1 MATTITLLTGGV
13 GSGKT
18 RHALDLAAPAPGKV
32 YIATAPT
39 SLDAEMDAKI
49 RVHQGERDAS
59 YTTIEEQ
66 LQLADAYQRALDIP
80 CDTILIDC
88 LTLWASNLILTET
101 AAEEPLDQFLSALA
115 DTTRRTIIVTNEV
128 SLGVIPADPMTRRY
142 CALLARINRRV
153 AALADEVVL
162 MVSGI
167 AVPVKGGHR

>member
-1 MATTITLLTGGV
+1 MAITTLITGGV

-18 RHALDLAAPAPGKV
+18 HHALALAAPASRKA

-39 SLDAEMDAKI
+39 SLDAEMDRKI

-66 LQLADAYQRALDIP
+66 FQLAEAYQRALDLP

-88 LTLWASNLILTET
+88 LTLWASNLIFTET
-101 AAEEPLDQFLSALA
+101 AEDEPLEQFLALLA
-115 DTTRRTIIVTNEV
+115 TSTRRTIIVTNEV

-153 AALADEVVL
+153 AALTDEVLL

-167 AVPVKGGHR
+167 AVPVKVHR

>member
-1 MATTITLLTGGV
+1 MSYTTLITGGV

-18 RHALDLAAPAPGKV
+18 HHALNLAAPSSRKA

-39 SLDAEMDAKI
+39 SLDAEMDRKI

-59 YTTIEEQ
+59 YTTLEEQ
-66 LQLADAYQRALDIP
+66 LQLADAYQRALDLA

-88 LTLWASNLILTET
+88 LTLWASNLIFTET
-101 AAEEPLDQFLSALA
+101 AEDEPLNKFLSRLA
-115 DTTRRTIIVTNEV
+115 TSTRRTIIVTNEV

-142 CALLARINRRV
+142 CALLARINRGV
-153 AALADEVVL
+153 ATLADEVVL

-167 AVPVKGGHR
+167 AVPVKVHR

>member
-1 MATTITLLTGGV
+1 MSYITLITGGV

-18 RHALDLAAPAPGKV
+18 HYALNLAAPASRKA

-39 SLDAEMDAKI
+39 SLDAEMDRKI

-66 LQLADAYQRALDIP
+66 LQLADAYQRALDLACA

-88 LTLWASNLILTET
+88 LTLWASNLIFTET
-101 AAEEPLDQFLSALA
+101 AEDEPQDQFLSLLA
-115 DTTRRTIIVTNEV
+115 TSTRRTIIVTNEV

-142 CALLARINRRV
+142 CALLARINRCV

-167 AVPVKGGHR
+167 AVPVKAHR

>member
-1 MATTITLLTGGV
+1 MATTTLITGGV

-18 RHALDLAAPAPGKV
+18 HHALNLATPAARKA

-39 SLDAEMDAKI
+39 RLDAEMDRKI

-66 LQLADAYQRALDIP
+66 LQLADAYRRALDFP

-88 LTLWASNLILTET
+88 LTLWASNLIFTET
-101 AAEEPLDQFLSALA
+101 AEDEPLDRFLSLLA
-115 DTTRRTIIVTNEV
+115 TSPRRTIIVTNEV

-142 CALLARINRRV
+142 CALLARINRCV
-153 AALADEVVL
+153 AALADEVL
-162 MVSGI
+162 LLVSGI
-167 AVPVKGGHR
+167 PVPVKVRR

>member
-1 MATTITLLTGGV
+1 MSYTTLITGGV

-18 RHALDLAAPAPGKV
+18 HHALNLAAPSSRKA

-39 SLDAEMDAKI
+39 SLDAEMDRKI

-59 YTTIEEQ
+59 YTTLEEQ
-66 LQLADAYQRALDIP
+66 LQLADAYQRALDLP
-80 CDTILIDC
+80 CGTILIDC
-88 LTLWASNLILTET
+88 LTLWASNLIFTET
-101 AAEEPLDQFLSALA
+101 AEDEPLDKFLSLLP
-115 DTTRRTIIVTNEV
+115 TSTRRTIIVTNEV
-128 SLGVIPADPMTRRY
+128 SLGVIPDDPMTRRY

-167 AVPVKGGHR
+167 AVPVKAHR

>member
-1 MATTITLLTGGV
+1 MSYTTLITGGV

-18 RHALDLAAPAPGKV
+18 YHALALSTPAPRKV

-39 SLDAEMDAKI
+39 SLDAEMDRKI

-66 LQLADAYQRALDIP
+66 LQLANAYQRALDIP

-88 LTLWASNLILTET
+88 LTLWASNLIFTDT
-101 AAEEPLDQFLSALA
+101 APEEPLEQFLTLLA
-115 DTTRRTIIVTNEV
+115 NSSRRTIIVTNEV
-128 SLGVIPADPMTRRY
+128 SLGVIPADPMSRRY

-167 AVPVKGGHR
+167 AVPVKGGCR

>member
-1 MATTITLLTGGV
+1 MSYTTLISGGV

-18 RHALDLAAPAPGKV
+18 HHALALAATATRKA

-39 SLDAEMDAKI
+39 CLDPEMDRKI

-66 LQLADAYQRALDIP
+66 LLLADAYQRALDLP
-80 CDTILIDC
+80 CDTIIIDC
-88 LTLWASNLILTET
+88 LTLWANNLLFHQV
-101 AAEEPLDQFLSALA
+101 AAEQPLEHFLTLLA
-115 DTTRRTIIVTNEV
+115 TPARRTIIVTNEV
-128 SLGVIPADPMTRRY
+128 SMGVIPADPMTRSY

-153 AALADEVVL
+153 AALADEVLL

-167 AVPVKGGHR
+167 VVPVKGGRR

>member
-1 MATTITLLTGGV
+1 MANTTLITGGV

-18 RHALDLAAPAPGKV
+18 HHALALAAPAARKA

-39 SLDAEMDAKI
+39 SLDAEMDRKI

-66 LQLADAYQRALDIP
+66 LQLADAYQRALDLH

-88 LTLWASNLILTET
+88 LTLWASNLIFTET
-101 AAEEPLDQFLSALA
+101 PEEEPLEQFLALLA
-115 DTTRRTIIVTNEV
+115 TSKRRTIIVTNEV
-128 SLGVIPADPMTRRY
+128 SLGVIPADPITRRY
-142 CALLARINRRV
+142 CALLARMNRRV
-153 AALADEVVL
+153 AALADELLL

-167 AVPVKGGHR
+167 TVPVKVRR

>member
-1 MATTITLLTGGV
+1 MSYTTLITGGV

-18 RHALDLAAPAPGKV
+18 HHALGLAAPALRKA

-39 SLDAEMDAKI
+39 NLDPEMDRKI

-66 LQLADAYQRALDIP
+66 LQLADAYQRALELP

-88 LTLWASNLILTET
+88 LTLWASNLVFT
-101 AAEEPLDQFLSALA
+101 ATAENEPLDEFLALLG
-115 DTTRRTIIVTNEV
+115 TSTRRTIIVTNEV

-142 CALLARINRRV
+142 CSLLARINRCV
-153 AALADEVVL
+153 AALADEVL
-162 MVSGI
+162 LLVSGI
-167 AVPVKGGHR
+167 AVPVKAQR

>member
-1 MATTITLLTGGV
+1 MTYTTLITGGV

-18 RHALDLAAPAPGKV
+18 RHALTLAAPASRKV

-39 SLDAEMDAKI
+39 SLDAEMDRKI
-49 RVHQGERDAS
+49 RTHQGERDAS

-66 LQLADAYQRALDIP
+66 LQLAEAYQRALDLA

-88 LTLWASNLILTET
+88 LTLWASNLVFTET
-101 AAEEPLDQFLSALA
+101 VEDEPLGQFLALLA
-115 DTTRRTIIVTNEV
+115 TSTRRTIIVTNEV

-142 CALLARINRRV
+142 SALLARINRRV

-167 AVPVKGGHR
+167 AVPIKGHR